1 LRREAAQ
8 FALRSARSARRR
20 AAQWNSTIQE
30 RVRSASAPGN
40 SFAAHVVFAPGFGVG
55 FSVHVVA
62 QEGTMEAWESIR
74 FFLLVIAGLFALGL
88 VFVAV
93 A

>member
-1 LRREAAQ
+1 
-8 FALRSARSARRR
+8 
-20 AAQWNSTIQE
+20 
-30 RVRSASAPGN
+30 
-40 SFAAHVVFAPGFGVG
+40 
-55 FSVHVVA
+55 VHVVA